1 MGNRLST
8 ICTRTGDDGTTG
20 LGEGSRIEKDH
31 PRIKAIGAVDEV
43 NSLIGVVIAE
53 LNADDE
59 FHGLLTE
66 IQHRLFDLGGELSIP
81 GRQLITKEMSDNVEV
96 ELDRL
101 NKSLPPLKNFV
112 LPGGSK
118 AASQCHVARS
128 VCRRAERDV
137 VGLMRETEINPLSLI
152 YLNRLSD
159 MLFVIARILARKNG
173 RGEVLWR
180 QHSKKP

>member
-1 MGNRLST
+1 MGHRLSK
-8 ICTRTGDDGTTG
+8 IYTRTGDNGTTG
-20 LGEGSRIEKDH
+20 LADGSRVTKDH
-31 PRIKAIGAVDEV
+31 SRIHCIGAVDEV
-43 NSLIGVVIAE
+43 NCLIGLVIAHLSLE
-53 LNADDE
+53 DE

-81 GRQLITKEMSDNVEV
+81 GRQLITKEMINNVEV

-137 VGLMRETEINPLSLI
+137 VALMKETEINPLSLI

-173 RGEVLWR
+173 RAEVLWS
-180 QHSKKP
+180 QHSKNL